1 MLCQNNGFRI
11 GLFYRFPEFLPE
23 MMVEFL
29 TVTQISCHIQS
40 PSIHIVGRRYPF
52 FRYMKDI
59 VHQFLGSLVV
69 QLRQCVMSPPSV
81 IGIVIGPCCLIVEI
95 KVIPIRAVSTDIGTL
110 VISFRIFIN
119 ALFVHPFI
127 KGSAVIEDTVE
138 DDTHASVMCLCHHLC
153 KQFVAGFQIR
163 LVGHTVDIAGSKP
176 VLTLSVRKQVSL
188 ITDDFPK
195 MGINIV
201 IVLDIILMI
210 GWGDKQWVKVN
221 DLYAQILQIIHLVQ
235 HTLQVAAIELA
246 DIHLCRITSPI
257 LYTVHR
263 FPDVTVLIGKHI
275 IGRISV
281 AETIRINLVHDRTLC
296 PVRCMESG
304 NNDKVIIFIDFLYQ
318 TSHIVD
324 ACDPAGLHFK
334 IIRHLLIIQ
343 PHDISVIVKVIIA
356 LHTYHE
362 VFLTAAYQEHS
373 VHIISGG
380 PEADRHFG
388 KTGRLFRNHI
398 FRTGICKKCSPVKY
412 RSHGRN
418 ILLIIFCSP

>member
-246 DIHLCRITSPI
+246 DIHLCGITSPV
-257 LYTVHR
+257 LYAVYR
-263 FPDVTVLIGKHI
+263 FSDVAIFIGQYI
-275 IGRISV
+275 IGRISI
-281 AETIRINLVHDRTLC
+281 AETIRIDLVHDRSLG
-296 PVRCMESG
+296 PVGGVETG
-304 NNDKVIIFIDFLYQ
+304 NDNEIIIFINFLHQ
-318 TSHIVD
+318 APHIKD
-324 ACDPAGLHFK
+324 AGNSAGLHLK
-334 IIRHLLIIQ
+334 IIRYLLIIQ
-343 PHDISVIVKVIIA
+343 THYVGIIVKIIFA
-356 LHTYHE
+356 LHTYHKM
-362 VFLTAAYQEHS
+362 LLSAAYQEHS

-418 ILLIIFCSP
+418 VLLIIFCST